1 MIIGLENI
9 FSGTM
14 INNLR
19 RFAMKKCIYVK
30 IFSFI
35 RNVTFILYR
44 VKLISFEWLILNE
57 ASDELIRNNM
67 KKVINLLLLFVII
80 LILSC
85 KRKEQRT

>member
-1 MIIGLENI
+1 M
-9 FSGTM
+9 S
-14 INNLR
+14 
-19 RFAMKKCIYVK
+19 KY
-30 IFSFI
+30 FSFI

-80 LILSC
+80 LILAC
-85 KRKEQRT
+85 KQKEQRT